1 MHESHNRSQVM
12 TKDQLTKGQV
22 ILQWNCLS
30 FEHSYA
36 LCRDFT
42 LWPILIFSVDNWN
55 AWKYQT
61 NCLFCFKFF
70 TLLHNHTLGYVRKD
84 VKIFLLGTKMDTI
97 LASKSKIS
105 STTFWNF
112 KFLCSSSVPLLFWWV
127 FFGPIFLPIDQ
138 PHTYS

>member
-1 MHESHNRSQVM
+1 M
-12 TKDQLTKGQV
+12 K
-22 ILQWNCLS
+22 LS
-30 FEHSYA
+30 FLLNISI
-36 LCRDFT
+36 LMT
-42 LWPILIFSVDNWN
+42 LWPILIFSFDNWN

-61 NCLFCFKFF
+61 NCLFYFKFF

-127 FFGPIFLPIDQ
+127 FFRSNIFTNRSTPYIFLII
-138 PHTYS
+138 HLKTMLICEI